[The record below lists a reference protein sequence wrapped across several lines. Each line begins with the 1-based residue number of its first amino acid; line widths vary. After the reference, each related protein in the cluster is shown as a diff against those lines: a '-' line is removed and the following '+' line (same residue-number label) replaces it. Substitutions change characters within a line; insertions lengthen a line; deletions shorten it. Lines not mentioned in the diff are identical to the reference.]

1 MQPKKP
7 KITPSSFDKY
17 TDPVIEQY
25 RQLETE
31 LFIMI
36 AERLKTNED
45 YAMDEVLQWQTERL
59 NSLGLINNET
69 IKLLSKMTGKTQ
81 WEIEKALD
89 EVAFLTLQTVD
100 EQVEEN
106 YEEAKR
112 IGLLEAFTVLAAM
125 GTFKRLPTPEYAESI
140 KRTSRQRLYREINA
154 YIQESL
160 ITTNLGTGTVARTYR
175 NIVNEATSRVLT
187 GEITINQAVV
197 ETAVKWS
204 RKGLATGFVDRGGN
218 VWGLERYAETLIR
231 ATVKDVY
238 NEITLNRMSEYGTDL
253 ALMSSLGDPREACSH
268 IQGKVVYTKESEL
281 NTTQYPSIYDYGYGR
296 PEGTLGI
303 NCRHRLFPWF
313 DGISEN
319 NQPQYTEEEMTKGR
333 IERQKQ
339 RYHERQIR
347 QAKQELEI
355 AKTVGDE
362 HAIRMKK
369 RLLRNRQAR
378 MRQFISDTVR
388 TREYARERVV
398 I

>member
-1 MQPKKP
+1 MP
-7 KITPSSFDKY
+7 KITPSSFDKHI
-17 TDPVIEQY
+17 DPIIKQFI
-25 RQLETE
+25 QLETE
-31 LFIMI
+31 LFVLI
-36 AERLKTNED
+36 AERLKTNGT
-45 YAMDEVLQWQTERL
+45 YAKDEVLQWQTERL
-59 NSLGLINNET
+59 NELGLINNET
-69 IKLLSKMTGKTQ
+69 IRLLSKMTGKTQ
-81 WEIEKALD
+81 KEIEKALD
-89 EVAFLTLQTVD
+89 EVSLLTLQTVD

-112 IGLLEAFTVLAAM
+112 VGLLEAFAVLAAM
-125 GTFKRLPTPEYAESI
+125 EVFEPLPIPKYVEPI
-140 KRTSRQRLYREINA
+140 KITNRQRLYREINA
-154 YIQESL
+154 FIQESL

-175 NIVNEATSRVLT
+175 NIINQTTSRVLA
-187 GEITINQAVV
+187 GEMTINQAII
-197 ETAVKWS
+197 ETVVKWS
-204 RKGLATGFVDRGGN
+204 RQGMATGFVDRGGN

-281 NTTQYPSIYDYGYGR
+281 NTTPYPSIYDYGYGR

-362 HAIRMKK
+362 HAIRMKQ

-378 MRQFISDTVR
+378 MREFIKETGRKRFYD
-388 TREYARERVV
+388 RERVV
-398 I
+398 V